1 MQSPR
6 ITDDADVNEA
16 LERLDRA
23 LTHPR
28 ILAAK
33 AVAEFRGRELSQPW
47 INTTTGSGA
56 PLLNRDAV
64 VHSAEPRHAPN
75 VSEQRR
81 RSLLGRLLFWR

>member
-1 MQSPR
+1 MNP
-6 ITDDADVNEA
+6 DPEVAEA

-23 LTHPR
+23 LEHPR

-64 VHSAEPRHAPN
+64 VHASEPRHAPN
-75 VSEQRR
+75 VSEGRR
-81 RSLLGRLLFWR
+81 RTLLQRLLRRR

>member
-1 MQSPR
+1 MTPEPE
-6 ITDDADVNEA
+6 IVDAALRKIEA
-16 LERLDRA
+16 DSR
-23 LTHPR
+23 HPTR

-64 VHSAEPRHAPN
+64 VHASEPRHAPN

-81 RSLLGRLLFWR
+81 QSLLSRLCWWR

>member
-1 MQSPR
+1 MTP
-6 ITDDADVNEA
+6 DPEVAEA

-64 VHSAEPRHAPN
+64 IRASEPNHAPR
-75 VSEQRR
+75 VEVKRR
-81 RSLLGRLLFWR
+81 RRLIWWR

>member
-1 MQSPR
+1 MS
-6 ITDDADVNEA
+6 TDPEVAEA

-23 LTHPR
+23 LEHPR

-64 VHSAEPRHAPN
+64 VHSSEPRHAPN
-75 VSEQRR
+75 VSEMRR
-81 RSLLGRLLFWR
+81 RSLLRRLLRWR

>member
-1 MQSPR
+1 MS
-6 ITDDADVNEA
+6 TDPEVAEA

-23 LTHPR
+23 LEHPR

-56 PLLNRDAV
+56 PLLNRDATLAA
-64 VHSAEPRHAPN
+64 SEPHHAPN
-75 VSEQRR
+75 VSEMRR
-81 RSLLGRLLFWR
+81 RSLLRRLLRWR